1 MWVAGQW
8 PVLIMFGI
16 LTVSLIRILTIPAPA
31 SQARKYWAPV
41 IVTGPHIL
49 ATIIKFR
56 TPVNHGPWLWRGL
69 TNSQILLNIER
80 QWITG
85 HAELTD
91 YTIKYWAAGV
101 IRDCQHSQPGLVS
114 RRYLLPWHHRDM
126 SRRYLWQ
133 WHHHMEDMAAGMS
146 WERSSEW

>member
-1 MWVAGQW
+1 MRVAGQW

-85 HAELTD
+85 HADLTD
-91 YTIKYWAAGV
+91 YYQILSGRCYQGLSTQSA
-101 IRDCQHSQPGLVS
+101 RLVS
-114 RRYLLPWHHRDM
+114 RRYLFIAMTSSWHVTEIFM
-126 SRRYLWQ
+126 T
-133 WHHHMEDMAAGMS
+133 MT
-146 WERSSEW
+146 SSHGGHGCGDGDELGEW

>member
-56 TPVNHGPWLWRGL
+56 TPVNHGPWWWRGL

-85 HAELTD
+85 HADLTD
-91 YTIKYWAAGV
+91 YDQILSGRCYQGLSTQSA
-101 IRDCQHSQPGLVS
+101 RLVS

-146 WERSSEW
+146 WERSVEW